1 MVLVRFLLD
10 QRMVVVAVGGT
21 DSEWVACAMRVSRRR
36 VANEASIRR
45 RRRLDTLALVCRL
58 CLANVGPFGKLGAKT
73 SLFFSSSFSSS
84 FSSCDCDVC
93 DHLSR
98 SDRFSLLSQMMI
110 AKSILPTR
118 SFSPPERKRERGRS
132 HSENYM
138 RALGTRNGA
147 CIRVRVDG
155 EGEGE
160 ERRLF

>member
-1 MVLVRFLLD
+1 
-10 QRMVVVAVGGT
+10 MVVVAVGGT

-93 DHLSR
+93 DHLSL
-98 SDRFSLLSQMMI
+98 SDRFFLLCQMMI
-110 AKSILPTR
+110 AKSILPN
-118 SFSPPERKRERGRS
+118 SFIQS
-132 HSENYM
+132 
-138 RALGTRNGA
+138 AGT
-147 CIRVRVDG
+147 
-155 EGEGE
+155 E
-160 ERRLF
+160 EREVA

>member
-1 MVLVRFLLD
+1 MNDVTNAVTPTPRRAAPLLMVLVRFLLD

-73 SLFFSSSFSSS
+73 SLFFSSSYSSS
-84 FSSCDCDVC
+84 FSSCDCDVVC

-110 AKSILPTR
+110 AKSILPK
-118 SFSPPERKRERGRS
+118 SFIQS
-132 HSENYM
+132 
-138 RALGTRNGA
+138 AGT
-147 CIRVRVDG
+147 
-155 EGEGE
+155 E
-160 ERRLF
+160 EREVA